1 MAFVHLHVHTEFS
14 LLDGAARIGA
24 LAKRAKELSQSALA
38 ITDHGSMYGAVAF
51 YHACKQEGIKPIIG
65 CEVYVAP
72 NSRFDRLPKESPY
85 HLVLL
90 CKNEVGYKNL
100 CYLVS
105 MSYAEG
111 FYSKP
116 RIDWSLLEKH
126 NEGLI
131 CLSACLGGEVSQ
143 ALLNGNFDTAKETAL
158 RYQALFGADNYYL
171 ELQDHKLPEQVA
183 VNEHIIRIATET
195 GIPLAATNDSHYIKR
210 EDSKIHDV
218 LLCIQTAKTVDDP
231 NRMRFETDEFYLKSE
246 AEMQALFPNYPE
258 AIENTAK
265 IADACN
271 LEFDFNTYHLPEFLL
286 PNGWD
291 DAYKYLEHLSLKGFE
306 TRYQP
311 NQEDVLKQLY
321 YELNMIQNMGFIDYF
336 LIVSDFIAYS
346 KNQGIFV
353 GPGRGSAAGSV
364 VSYCLGITDVDP
376 IRYGLFFER
385 FLNPERISMPDI
397 DIDFCIERRGEVIEY
412 VAQKYGKEHVAQI
425 VTFGTMAA
433 RGAIRDVA
441 RALNFPY
448 ADADAVAKQVPQVL
462 NIKLQDAL
470 KTSKPLREMY
480 ESNSEIK
487 HLIDTAMAL
496 EGMPRHAS
504 THAAGVVI
512 TKKPLYEYLPLAKN
526 DETLVCQYPMG
537 TLEELWLLKMDFLGL
552 RNLTV
557 IKNALQFIHK
567 THPEFQLNKI
577 DEHDAKTFAMLSQ
590 GKTAGVFQMES
601 AGITAVCVGL
611 KPQSIEDITAIIAL
625 YRPGP
630 MDSIPRFI
638 ASKHDP
644 TKIRYKHPMLQDILE
659 VTYGCI
665 VYQEQVIEIF
675 RRLAGFTLGQADMIR
690 RAMSKK
696 KHDELERERK
706 AFLYGDPARNI
717 AGCQAN
723 GVPPEIGAKIYEE
736 ILDFANYAFNK
747 AHAVAYAVISYQT
760 AYLKC
765 HFPREYM
772 AALLSSVLNDGS
784 KIAEYT
790 ACCRDMG
797 IALLPPDVNMSQA
810 DFTVSD
816 EGIRFGLVA
825 VKSVGRNLID
835 SLVHMRQTD
844 GKFEHFHDFAR
855 RLHSHEL
862 SRRALENLI
871 KCGALDG
878 LGANRAQ
885 LLAVFHSVLDQI
897 TEEKRKNLEGQLDL
911 FGNAEGGAN
920 RNSFVLPNIPDY
932 SPQERMRM
940 EKETTGLYLSGHPMA
955 DYRAL
960 ANKHGAIKIGEL
972 ITDFTA
978 DAPPTQFQDE
988 QMVLLVGVV
997 ESYKTKTTR
1006 NNTLMAYITVEDD
1019 TGGIE
1024 LLAFERVLT
1033 RDGAYISENSVLVV
1047 QGKIS
1052 ARDDKDP
1059 QILVEQIR
1067 PAQDLNLDKLPA
1079 VAPFGRQRSSEK
1091 TLFVRVPSKESSDY
1105 ESLRLL
1111 HNMFPGKE
1119 KMLVYVVD
1127 IEKKLQAS
1135 CDIHPNFVRELEEKL
1150 GKENVVVK

>member
-14 LLDGAARIGA
+14 LLDGAARIEQ
-24 LAKRAKELSQSALA
+24 LAKRVKELGQTAIA
-38 ITDHGSMYGAVAF
+38 ITDHGNMYGAVAF
-51 YHACKQEGIKPIIG
+51 YHACRKEGIKPIIG

-72 NSRFDRLPKESPY
+72 KSRFDRLPKESSY

-90 CKNEVGYKNL
+90 CKNQVGYQNL

-105 MSYAEG
+105 KAYSEG

-116 RIDWSLLEKH
+116 RIDWDLLESH
-126 NEGLI
+126 SEGLI

-143 ALLNGNFDTAKETAL
+143 ELLQGNHEKAKEVAL
-158 RYQALFGADNYYL
+158 RYHALFGEDYYL
-171 ELQDHKLPEQVA
+171 ELQDHHLPEQPS
-183 VNEHIIRIATET
+183 VNQGIISIAQET
-195 GIPLAATNDSHYIKR
+195 GIALVATNDSHYIKK

-218 LLCIQTAKTVDDP
+218 LLCIQMAKTVDDP
-231 NRMRFETDEFYLKSE
+231 ERMRFGSDEFYVKSE
-246 AEMQALFPNYPE
+246 EEMGALFPKNPE
-258 AIENTAK
+258 AITNTAK
-265 IADACN
+265 IAEKCH
-271 LEFDFNTYHLPEFLL
+271 LEFDFGTYHLPQFQL
-286 PNGWD
+286 PEAWE
-291 DAYKYLEHLSLKGFE
+291 DAGAYLEHLSLQGYKKHYGAG
-306 TRYQP
+306 
-311 NQEDVLKQLY
+311 QEDILKQLQ
-321 YELNMIQNMGFIDYF
+321 YELKMIGDMGFVDYF
-336 LIVSDFIAYS
+336 LIVSDFIAYA
-346 KNQGIFV
+346 KNKGIFV

-448 ADADAVAKQVPQVL
+448 AQADMVAKQVPQVL

-470 KTSKPLREMY
+470 KTSKPLRELY
-480 ESNSEIK
+480 ESDESIK
-487 HLIDTAMAL
+487 TLIDTAMAL

-512 TKKPLYEYLPLAKN
+512 TKEPLYEYLPLAKN
-526 DETLVCQYPMG
+526 DETIVCQYPMG
-537 TLEELWLLKMDFLGL
+537 TLEELGLLKMDFLGL

-557 IKNALQFIHK
+557 IKNALQFIQETK
-567 THPEFQLNKI
+567 PDFTLAQIE
-577 DEHDAKTFAMLSQ
+577 EHDEKTFAMLAQ

-601 AGITAVCVGL
+601 AGITSVCVGL

-644 TKIRYKHPMLQDILE
+644 KKIQYKHPLLQEILD

-696 KHDELERERK
+696 KYDELEAERK
-706 AFLYGDPARNI
+706 AFLYGDPERGI
-717 AGCQAN
+717 VGCGAN
-723 GVPPEIGAKIYEE
+723 GVSPEIGAKIYEE

-747 AHAVAYAVISYQT
+747 AHAVAYAFIAYQT

-772 AALLSSVLNDGS
+772 AALLSSVLSDGS

-790 ACCRDMG
+790 ACCREMG
-797 IALLPPDVNMSQA
+797 IALLPPDVNASAA
-810 DFTVSD
+810 DFTVSGD
-816 EGIRFGLVA
+816 GIRFGLVA
-825 VKSVGRNLID
+825 VKAVGRGLID
-835 SLVHMRQTD
+835 HLVKNRETE
-844 GKFEHFHDFAR
+844 GPFLNFHDFVT
-855 RLHSHEL
+855 RLHGHEL
-862 SRRALENLI
+862 NRRALENLV
-871 KCGALDG
+871 KCGAFDS

-885 LLAVFHSVLDQI
+885 LVAVYGTVLDRV
-897 TEEKRKNLEGQLDL
+897 TEEKRRNLEGQMDL
-911 FGNAEGGAN
+911 FGALSGDGQTEEV
-920 RNSFVLPNIPDY
+920 SLPNIPDY
-932 SPQERMRM
+932 TAQERMRM

-960 ANKHGAIKIGEL
+960 ANKHGGVKVGDILE
-972 ITDFTA
+972 DFMG
-978 DAPPTQFQDE
+978 DVPKKRFHDE

-1006 NNTLMAYITVEDD
+1006 NNTLMAYITIEDD
-1019 TGGIE
+1019 TGGME

-1033 RDGAYISENSVLVV
+1033 RDGAYIMENAVLLV

-1052 ARDDKDP
+1052 ARDDKEP

-1067 PAQDLNLDKLPA
+1067 PAEDLQLDTLPS
-1079 VAPFGRQRSSEK
+1079 VQNYGRPSKK
-1091 TLFVRVPSKESSDY
+1091 TLFVRVPSKESREY
-1105 ESLRLL
+1105 EDLLLL
-1111 HNMFPGKE
+1111 HNMFPGKQE
-1119 KMLVYVVD
+1119 MIVYVTD
-1127 IEKKLQAS
+1127 IEKKLRAS
-1135 CDIHPNFVRELEEKL
+1135 CDIHPNFVAELEVKL
-1150 GKENVVVK
+1150 GREHVIVK